1 VISMPRYTQ
10 DDAEALVFT
19 FKDGLLSK
27 VAHDLELR
35 VTRFSVDIDAATSSV
50 SAELDP
56 ASLVVV
62 NAMHDGKAA
71 PRALS
76 DADKQKIE
84 SQIRKEVL
92 ETDRHELIRFRSSQ
106 LERRADG
113 GYSVTGE
120 LTLHGATRPLR
131 IETRLEGGRHVAEIE
146 LHQPDYGIV
155 PFKAMMGTLKVKA
168 DVRLRLSLPS

>member
-1 VISMPRYTQ
+1 MARYTQ

-27 VAHDLELR
+27 VAHDLKLR
-35 VTRFSVDIDAATSSV
+35 VTRFSVELDLAASSV

-62 NAMHDGKAA
+62 NAVRDGADD
-71 PRALS
+71 PHGLS
-76 DADKQKIE
+76 DADKQKIAT
-84 SQIRKEVL
+84 QLRQEVL
-92 ETDRHELIRFRSSQ
+92 ETDRHGLVRFQSSQ
-106 LERRADG
+106 VERRSDG
-113 GYSVTGE
+113 GYAIAGE

-131 IETRLEGGRHVAEIE
+131 FDTRLEGGRQVAEIA

-155 PFKAMMGTLKVKA
+155 PFKAMMGTLKVKPGVR
-168 DVRLRLSLPS
+168 VRLSIPA